1 MISRHA
7 EEMILKIDFEIDT
20 WVAVKYNEI
29 WFPGVTVKKVFLFK

>member
-7 EEMILKIDFEIDT
+7 EEMDFEIDT

-29 WFPGVTVKKVFLFK
+29 WFPGVTVKKVFF